1 MAVLHPNTE
10 EFNNLIQGGEL
21 VVADFFATW
30 CGPCK
35 MLAPIIEELAENNSE
50 DVKIVKI
57 DVDENEE
64 LAITY
69 NIQAVPTLIF
79 FKNGEE
85 NQRVT
90 GIIPKQNIQQIID
103 NNK

>member
-10 EFNNLIQGGEL
+10 EFKELIQGNQL
-21 VVADFFATW
+21 VVVDFFATW

-35 MLAPIIEELAENNSE
+35 MLAPIIEELAETNIE
-50 DVKIVKI
+50 GVKIVKI
-57 DVDENEE
+57 DVDQNEE
-64 LAITY
+64 LAISY

-85 NQRVT
+85 IQRVT
-90 GIIPKQNIQQIID
+90 GIIPQQNIQQIID